1 MKFQIYILSSF
12 LYSYF
17 TSIEKVYKCGN
28 SLNINTCYLSQ
39 PSSDGD
45 TITYYLSACSK
56 GKYCQESNIKYTY
69 NLCTKRNSLLSTGKK
84 CSVGN
89 ECQSGICE
97 GEKCSLRAEGSLC
110 ETDSNCE
117 PNLFCDDSR
126 ATPKCSPYIDED
138 KKCKIID
145 EYNAKPCK
153 AGYICANGKCIQ
165 QFSLNNGNITDNKF
179 ACKSN
184 FMYKGKCAEV
194 VSVSQCIKGQVCS
207 VKLTVSKESDTELKA
222 KDCDDNEDTNDCAYY
237 QWYYDRL
244 SAWKEYYEEFNKTI
258 DEIKTDEELTSS
270 RMRSE
275 SYFIYT
281 YNKKKLNEL
290 DVMYY
295 RKTRIADNEEGD
307 CIKEYY
313 MRQQSEYMI
322 RISILNVILFI
333 LLIFI

>member
-1 MKFQIYILSSF
+1 M
-12 LYSYF
+12 
-17 TSIEKVYKCGN
+17 
-28 SLNINTCYLSQ
+28 
-39 PSSDGD
+39 
-45 TITYYLSACSK
+45 
-56 GKYCQESNIKYTY
+56 
-69 NLCTKRNSLLSTGKK
+69 
-84 CSVGN
+84 
-89 ECQSGICE
+89 
-97 GEKCSLRAEGSLC
+97 
-110 ETDSNCE
+110 
-117 PNLFCDDSR
+117 
-126 ATPKCSPYIDED
+126 
-138 KKCKIID
+138 D

-222 KDCDDNEDTNDCAYY
+222 NDCDDNEDTNDCAYY

-244 SAWKEYYEEFNKTI
+244 RAWKEYYEEFNKTI

-322 RISILNVILFI
+322 RISIVNVILFTECI
-333 LLIFI
+333 LNVVLEVILNVVLNVVLKAKAAIFFAAFSFCPDSAACVRSIFKTQLMKS